1 MRDGRQVVSII
12 GYIRDLNSFDPSL
25 FEGSVVTL
33 TQVRD
38 QKVSTFPGG
47 SRSNTATVSPHCFT
61 IFLKPP
67 TG

>member
-38 QKVSTFPGG
+38 QKVSTFPEAQD
-47 SRSNTATVSPHCFT
+47 RIQQQYHLTVSLFS
-61 IFLKPP
+61 
-67 TG
+67 